1 MTRLIAALA
10 LVVLLLPQAFGQD
23 ADRPAEPP
31 MTLDRLG
38 EIILALDP
46 EARRVGGR
54 FQFAVAGVPVIV
66 IGDPRA
72 DRMRAIVPIRQAEG
86 IPPEEMVRLMQANFD
101 SALDARYGIAQ
112 GRLWGA
118 FIHPLSRLEKDEFI
132 SGVGQAV
139 NLART
144 YGTLYTGGALTFGG
158 GDSRDLNRALI
169 DDLLEKGE
177 KI

>member
-1 MTRLIAALA
+1 MNRFLAALV
-10 LVVLLLPQAFGQD
+10 LVVLLVPIAAAQE
-23 ADRPAEPP
+23 AEPP

-46 EARRVGGR
+46 EAKREGNR
-54 FQFAVAGVPVIV
+54 FQFTVAEVPVIV
-66 IGDPRA
+66 IGDPGA
-72 DRMRAIVPIRQAEG
+72 DRMRAIVPIRASEG
-86 IPPEEMVRLMQANFD
+86 ISPEEMIRMMQANFD

-112 GRLWGA
+112 GVLWGA
-118 FIHPLSRLEKDEFI
+118 FVHPLSPLEKNEFI

-144 YGTLYTGGALTFGG
+144 YGSLYTGGALTFGG
-158 GDSRDLNRALI
+158 GDSGDINRALI

>member
-1 MTRLIAALA
+1 MARFIAALVLA
-10 LVVLLLPQAFGQD
+10 VLLAPQAFAQE
-23 ADRPAEPP
+23 RTQEAEAP
-31 MTLDRLG
+31 MTLERLA

-46 EARRVGGR
+46 EAKRQGNR
-54 FQFAVAGVPVIV
+54 FQFTVADVPVFV
-66 IGDPRA
+66 ISDPRA
-72 DRMRAIVPIRQAEG
+72 DRMRAIVPIRSAEA
-86 IPPEEMVRLMQANFD
+86 ITPEEMTRMMQANFD

-118 FIHPLSRLEKDEFI
+118 FIHPLSPLEKNQFI

-144 YGTLYTGGALTFGG
+144 YGSLYSGGAMTFRG
-158 GDSRDLNRALI
+158 GDSQDLHRALI
-169 DDLLEKGE
+169 DELLKKGE

>member
-1 MTRLIAALA
+1 MTRILAALA
-10 LVVLLLPQAFGQD
+10 LLVLLVPMAPAQD
-23 ADRPAEPP
+23 ESREPP
-31 MTLDRLG
+31 MTVDRMG

-46 EARRVGGR
+46 EAQRAGNR
-54 FQFAVAGVPVIV
+54 FQFTVADVPVLV
-66 IGDPRA
+66 ISDPRA
-72 DRMRAIVPIRQAEG
+72 DRMRAIVPIRSTEG
-86 IPPEEMVRLMQANFD
+86 LETEDLIRMMQANFD

-118 FIHPLSRLEKDEFI
+118 FIHPLSPLQKDEFI

-144 YGTLYTGGALTFGG
+144 YGSLYTGGALTFGG
-158 GDSRDLNRALI
+158 GDSNDLNRALI